1 MMFSSPLDGD
11 QQVQHPRYG
20 FLQQHPKNVD
30 YVTINKLYLAIPI
43 GVHNQYIVQLSNVL
57 VVLFYQYLL
66 KNSEDKTLFLVL

>member
-11 QQVQHPRYG
+11 QQALHPRYE

-30 YVTINKLYLAIPI
+30 YVTIIKLYLVIPI
-43 GVHNQYIVQLSNVL
+43 GVHTQYILHLSNAL
-57 VVLFYQYLL
+57 EVLFYQYLL